1 MMGFPEVLFD
11 LFPGMG
17 AYSFM
22 RQRISPKLAE
32 RLILEGNLYSSEE
45 LLAIGLIDKVVPRG
59 KGIEAVEQIIRDSKR
74 RQYTWA
80 AMQEVKKSHTKSL

>member
-1 MMGFPEVLFD
+1 
-11 LFPGMG
+11 
-17 AYSFM
+17 M

-80 AMQEVKKSHTKSL
+80 AHAGGEKNRTRSLFRRNDTHHANSG